1 MSLWLGYPSGVR
13 QLRTVAINSS
23 IDYIASNSQSQDNSS
38 MSRCTPSVAVPCALT
53 DLYDAHHSWLLCW
66 LRSRLGCSHEA
77 ADVAQDT
84 FVRLLLNEKNH
95 PKKRQLHNPR
105 PFLATVARRVL
116 IDSLRRKA
124 LEQRYL
130 DALAEQAQ
138 TLAMS
143 EEDKLLIIDLLQAVD
158 RMLDGLGLK
167 VKRAFLLSQ
176 LQGLGYKEIA
186 ADLGVSVSAVTKYV
200 AKAAEHCLLFALD
213 NDL

>member
-1 MSLWLGYPSGVR
+1 
-13 QLRTVAINSS
+13 
-23 IDYIASNSQSQDNSS
+23 
-38 MSRCTPSVAVPCALT
+38 MSRCNPSVAVPSALT
-53 DLYDAHHSWLLCW
+53 DLYDVHHSWLVCW

-77 ADVAQDT
+77 ADLAQDT
-84 FVRLLLNEKNH
+84 FVRLLLNEKTH
-95 PKKRQLHNPR
+95 PKKLQLHNPR

-143 EEDKLLIIDLLQAVD
+143 EEDKLLIIELLQAVD
-158 RMLDGLGLK
+158 CMLDGLGRK

-200 AKAAEHCLLFALD
+200 AKATEHCLLFALD

>member
-1 MSLWLGYPSGVR
+1 MSQCPPPAQAPSSLAELYGDHHGWLVR
-13 QLRTVAINSS
+13 
-23 IDYIASNSQSQDNSS
+23 
-38 MSRCTPSVAVPCALT
+38 
-53 DLYDAHHSWLLCW
+53 W
-66 LRSRLGCSHEA
+66 LRQRLGCSSQA
-77 ADVAQDT
+77 ADLAQDT
-84 FVRLLLNEKNH
+84 FVRLLLSEQSGT
-95 PKKRQLHNPR
+95 RRTQAHNPR
-105 PFLATVARRVL
+105 PFLATVARRVM

-130 DALAEQAQ
+130 DALAEQGEA
-138 TLAMS
+138 LALS
-143 EEDKLLIIDLLQAVD
+143 EEDKLVLVDLLQSVD
-158 RMLDGLGLK
+158 AMLDGLGRK